1 MTTFIIITFLPSSKY
16 WILKV
21 GVSDNCRDYIS
32 NQTTLK
38 SFGLFVVIIIIFLFQ
53 LICVEV
59 QRLKVE
65 LIFITGKKLSYVLPR
80 SFIQRILV

>member
-38 SFGLFVVIIIIFLFQ
+38 SFGLFVFFIYYLF
-53 LICVEV
+53 ISSHMCGGAKTKGRVN
-59 QRLKVE
+59 
-65 LIFITGKKLSYVLPR
+65 FYN
-80 SFIQRILV
+80 